1 MEKRRKM
8 MQEFDDLR
16 NAKIEVYNGNRERRI
31 DLRNGKS
38 GRMIF
43 FTEPNS
49 IFIIFAGV
57 DTDETEGRGGELEE
71 EIVEFFVKQETSF
84 IDE

>member
-49 IFIIFAGV
+49 IFIIFRRCGY
-57 DTDETEGRGGELEE
+57 G
-71 EIVEFFVKQETSF
+71 
-84 IDE
+84 

>member
-1 MEKRRKM
+1 MPTFSWKELVEKRRKM

-31 DLRNGKS
+31 DLRNG
-38 GRMIF
+38 
-43 FTEPNS
+43 
-49 IFIIFAGV
+49 V